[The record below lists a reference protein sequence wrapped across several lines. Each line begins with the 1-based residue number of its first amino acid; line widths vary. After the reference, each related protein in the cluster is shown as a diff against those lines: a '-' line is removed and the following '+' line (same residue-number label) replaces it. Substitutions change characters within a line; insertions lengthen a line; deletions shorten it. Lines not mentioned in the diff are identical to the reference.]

1 MGSTRGSSRRDL
13 IPLLRPLGG
22 ALIAGL
28 FALPDPVLRRLA
40 GSPPESAAGLEPDAW
55 LVARLSEIARLPAGE
70 RPVAE
75 MRARFELI
83 ATPFSRPWPAGVRS
97 EEQLLAGPGGPLAAR
112 LYVPA
117 DV

>member
-55 LVARLSEIARLPAGE
+55 LVARLSEIARRLGLSRE
-70 RPVAE
+70 RVRQFE
-75 MRARFELI
+75 QRAMLKLRK
-83 ATPFSRPWPAGVRS
+83 AS
-97 EEQLLAGPGGPLAAR
+97 
-112 LYVPA
+112 
-117 DV
+117 